1 MEDYMSN
8 THIKSLASLLE
19 NTNDNVAVLA
29 NASAFIYEILDD
41 VNWVGFYINKNNALK
56 LGPFQG
62 RPACVDIKI
71 GKGVC
76 GSSASSR
83 KSIIIED
90 VKKIDNYISC
100 HDETRSEIVIPMIK
114 DNILIGV
121 LDIDSTKVSR
131 FTENDQLLLE
141 DLVSVII
148 NNLE

>member
-1 MEDYMSN
+1 MSN